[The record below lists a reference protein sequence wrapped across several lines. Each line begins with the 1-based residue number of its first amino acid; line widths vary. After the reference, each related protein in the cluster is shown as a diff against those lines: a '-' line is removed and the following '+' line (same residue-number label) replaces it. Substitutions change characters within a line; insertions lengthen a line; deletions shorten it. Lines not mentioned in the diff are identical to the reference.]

1 MTPAEPRQFRTKTGT
16 CTITEDRIVLA
27 REGLRGVAAQ
37 GLVGSSVNRPLII
50 YSAVAAFLAFS
61 GVRLILQQRAV
72 EGALLCVASLL
83 LARAV
88 FRSRGL
94 SATPEIPLASVQ
106 RVEAK
111 RPRPPLTRGHFVV
124 HFEEAGRPRKRLIIL
139 PGSLS
144 GGTAEFNRAYGVLK
158 ECGLLREGVP

>member
-1 MTPAEPRQFRTKTGT
+1 MFRTKTGT

-27 REGLRGVAAQ
+27 REGLRGVAAH
-37 GLVGSSVNRPLII
+37 GLVGSSVSRPLIV
-50 YSAVAAFLAFS
+50 YSALAAFLAFG
-61 GVRLILQQRAV
+61 GVKLILQNQAV
-72 EGALLCVASLL
+72 EGTLLCVGSLL

-88 FRSRGL
+88 FHSRGL

-124 HFEEAGRPRKRLIIL
+124 HFTEVGQPRRRLIIL

-144 GGTAEFNRAYGVLK
+144 GGAAEFARASGVLT
-158 ECGLLREGVP
+158 ECGLLKKGVA